1 MSEAIII
8 QLAVSAVIAIIA
20 YFLKRTIGDVDECKL
35 DIDAIKDKY
44 ATKADI
50 EKIETTIK
58 EDSEKFQGDVSRK
71 LDTIQNDLK
80 EVQINYIPKEDFF
93 KEMANFDKKID
104 RLTDLILDNMKGEKK
119 RNE

>member
-1 MSEAIII
+1 MTEQIIAFAIT
-8 QLAVSAVIAIIA
+8 AVIGIIA
-20 YFLKRTIGDVDECKL
+20 YFLKRTIGNVDDCKA
-35 DIDAIKDKY
+35 DIDTIKEKY
-44 ATKADI
+44 ATRADI

-58 EDSEKFQGDVSRK
+58 ADSVKFQGDVSRK

-104 RLTDLILDNMKGEKK
+104 RLTDLILDNMKGEKT